1 MRKLRSSGAIPCGLL
16 LAGVV
21 FASVAGAQSSYPSRP
36 IRLLIPFAPGGPTD
50 VVGRLIA
57 QKMAEDLG
65 QPVVSENRPGAGGSV
80 GMVAITGAAA
90 DGYTLGV
97 GSASTLAINPSI
109 YPKLPYDTE
118 RDLAP
123 IGLVAVGPYTLV
135 VHPSLPGTLS
145 EFIAYAKANPGRI
158 NMGSSGTGSS
168 PHMAGILFNQ
178 RVGVEAVHV
187 PYKGGAPGLA
197 AVMSGEVQYIFDAPM
212 TSRSLAESGKLRILA
227 VTSAQRS
234 PVLPDVPTAAELG
247 LPGFVATSW
256 SGIVAPAR
264 TPADIVARLG
274 RSVRQ
279 GLQARDLQQR
289 FAAMGVTAEGGTP
302 EDFARFIREESI
314 KWSTA
319 AKNAG
324 VKGE

>member
-1 MRKLRSSGAIPCGLL
+1 MTARNIIAALTGGLAI
-16 LAGVV
+16 A
-21 FASVAGAQSSYPSRP
+21 AGALPSSAIAQTYPSRP
-36 IRLLIPFAPGGPTD
+36 IRLIIPFAPGGPTD

-57 QKMAEDLG
+57 QKMSEDLG
-65 QPVVSENRPGAGGSV
+65 QPIINENRPGAGGSV
-80 GMVAITGAAA
+80 GMVAITGAAP

-118 RDLAP
+118 KDLVP
-123 IGLVAVGPYTLV
+123 IGLVAVGPYTIV
-135 VHPSLPGTLS
+135 VHSSMPSSLS
-145 EFIAYAKANPGRI
+145 EFIAFAKARPGKI

-178 RVGVEAVHV
+178 RVGVDAVHV

-212 TSRSLAESGKLRILA
+212 TSKSLAESGKLRILA
-227 VTSAQRS
+227 VTSGQRS

-256 SGIVAPAR
+256 SGLVAPAR
-264 TPADIVARLG
+264 TPPEIIARL
-274 RSVRQ
+274 SKAVRAGVQ
-279 GLQARDLQQR
+279 SRDLQQR
-289 FAAMGVTAEGGTP
+289 FAAMGVTAESGAP
-302 EDFARFIREESI
+302 EDFSRFIREEST

-319 AKNAG
+319 ARNAG